1 MNATEQARAA
11 YASAYA
17 PIRSSRSTEYQ
28 VFSDITA
35 RLHAAS
41 VAGDAGFPQ
50 LAAALHDN
58 RMMWTILAADV
69 ADSDNLLTKPLRA
82 QIFYLAEFTDSH
94 SRKVLRG
101 EAAVSALIDI
111 NTAMMRGLIGQTAAG
126 VV

>member
-17 PIRSSRSTEYQ
+17 PIRSNRSAEYQ
-28 VFSDITA
+28 AFSDITS

-41 VAGDAGFPQ
+41 VAGNAGFPQ
-50 LAAALHDN
+50 LVAALHDN
-58 RMMWTILAADV
+58 RTMWTLLASDV
-69 ADSDNLLTKPLRA
+69 ADSGNSLTKTVRA
-82 QIFYLAEFTDSH
+82 QIFYLAEFTTSH

-101 EAAVSALIDI
+101 EAPVTALIDI